1 MKFQMLF
8 IISLMAIFT
17 TSAVADTVG
26 VMDEQKLKGKV
37 ISIDNKYALFELGGQ
52 QLKLERTKIKS
63 ITFEHESVEKLLEYG
78 K

>member
-1 MKFQMLF
+1 MKFQTLF

-17 TSAVADTVG
+17 TSAVADTV
-26 VMDEQKLKGKV
+26 VLMDEQKLKGKV

-63 ITFEHESVEKLLEYG
+63 ITFEH
-78 K
+78 